1 MPRTGRQRVR
11 CATMTKAILV
21 FVIVLAFIAGTI
33 FALRSRAREGM
44 PPKDVLDRATR
55 RARELEE
62 QEKSEE

>member
-1 MPRTGRQRVR
+1 
-11 CATMTKAILV
+11 MTRAIVV
-21 FVIVLAFIAGTI
+21 FVIILAFVAGTV

-44 PPKDVLDRATR
+44 PPKDVLERAKR